1 MPAIITNK
9 FRIHNSEQF
18 FESFTEASGNT
29 YYLGIGRSLPY
40 STATRADG
48 RTDNQGTDVLPITPA
63 DNLNAESFTYDD
75 LLAVKKVSDTDI
87 AFVAPRRNWTTGTT
101 YDIYRHDYGERITG
115 TTTLQTSNSGVS
127 NLFDANFYVLN
138 SSRNV
143 YKCLDNNNNGAST
156 VEPTGTNSSS
166 IISTADGYKW
176 KYMYSLSA
184 SQQSNF
190 LSTDFMAVSTNTD
203 VSSNAVDGAIN
214 IVKIKTAGSGGAD
227 GTHTGIAIRGDGSGG
242 VVSVTVTSGAV
253 TAVTV
258 TTEGTGYTFG
268 TISNAQIVAAGA
280 TSLTGAELDVIIPP
294 KGGHGKNAVQ
304 ELGAFFVMTNT
315 SLEGTESANSGDV
328 SVANDFRKVCLIRD
342 PKSGGSAASANTLRA
357 TTAIKL
363 TGVSGSFS
371 VDEKITQSSTGAV
384 GKVIE
389 FDSTNAII
397 YFVQSRHSNEGID
410 ANGNQVAFSGSG
422 QISGEGGTPA
432 SATPDTSHSATT
444 NNVVFNSGYSVPEID
459 HDSGDVLYVENRA
472 PITRAA
478 DQTENIKLIIEF

>member
-18 FESFTEASGNT
+18 AESFSEAAGNV
-29 YYLGIGRSLPY
+29 YYLGIGRSIPF
-40 STATRADG
+40 STATRGDS

-75 LLAVKKVSDTDI
+75 LLAVKRVTSSDV
-87 AFVAPRRNWTTGTT
+87 AFVAPRRNWITGTT

-115 TTTLQTSNSGVS
+115 TTTQQSANSGVF

-138 SSRNV
+138 SARNV
-143 YKCLDNNNNGAST
+143 YKCLDNNNNSAST
-156 VEPTGTNSSS
+156 VEPTGTDT
-166 IISTADGYKW
+166 IVLSTADGYKW
-176 KYMYSLSA
+176 KYMYTMSA
-184 SQQSNF
+184 SEQSNF
-190 LSTDFMAVSTNTD
+190 LSTDFMAVSTNGS
-203 VSSNAVDGAIN
+203 VSSNAVDGSID
-214 IVKIKTAGSGGAD
+214 IVKIKTAGSGGTD
-227 GTHTGIAIRGDGSGG
+227 GTHTNIPIRGDGTGG

-253 TAVTV
+253 TSVAVT
-258 TTEGTGYTFG
+258 TAGSGYTFA

-280 TSLTGAELDVIIPP
+280 TNLVGAELDVIIPP
-294 KGGHGKNAVQ
+294 KGGHGFNAVQ

-371 VDEKITQSSTGAV
+371 VDEKITQASTGAV
-384 GKVIE
+384 GKVVE

-432 SATPDTSHSATT
+432 TATPDTSHSATT

>member
-18 FESFTEASGNT
+18 SESFSEASGNV
-29 YYLGIGRSLPY
+29 YYLGIGRSIPF
-40 STATRADG
+40 STATRGDS

-63 DNLNAESFTYDD
+63 DNANAESFTYDD
-75 LLAVKKVSDTDI
+75 LLAVKRVTSSDV
-87 AFVAPRRNWTTGTT
+87 AFVAPRRNWITGTT

-115 TTTLQTSNSGVS
+115 TTTQQSANSGVF

-138 SSRNV
+138 SARNV
-143 YKCLDNNNNGAST
+143 YKCLDNNNNSAST
-156 VEPTGTNSSS
+156 VEPTGTDT
-166 IISTADGYKW
+166 IVLSTADAYKW
-176 KYMYSLSA
+176 KFMYTLSA
-184 SQQSNF
+184 SEQSNF
-190 LSTDFMAVSTNTD
+190 LSTDFMAVSTNSS
-203 VSSNAVDGAIN
+203 VSSNAVDGAID
-214 IVKIKTAGSGGAD
+214 VLKIKTAGSGGTD
-227 GTHTGIAIRGDGSGG
+227 GTHTNIDIKGDGTGG
-242 VVSVTVTSGAV
+242 KVSVTVTSGAI

-258 TTEGTGYTFG
+258 TTAGTGYTFG

-280 TSLTGAELDVIIPP
+280 TNLVGAELDVIIPP

-342 PKSGGSAASANTLRA
+342 PKSGGSAATATTLRA
-357 TTAIKL
+357 TRVIKL
-363 TGVSGSFS
+363 TGVSGTFA
-371 VDEKITQSSTGAV
+371 VDEKITQASTGAV
-384 GKVIE
+384 GKVVE
-389 FDSTNAII
+389 WDSTNALL
-397 YFVQSRHSNEGID
+397 YYVQTRHTNEGID
-410 ANGNQVAFSGSG
+410 SSGNQTAFSGANVVSSTGGGSG
-422 QISGEGGTPA
+422 
-432 SATPDTSHSATT
+432 TPDTGNSSTV
-444 NNVVFNSGYSVPEID
+444 NNVVITSGYSVPEID